1 MKILWLCNIMLPKI
15 SASLGQPLNFGG
27 GWLIGLSND
36 LILQNDVKLSV
47 CFPEK
52 FSKAPIHGYVENLE
66 YYGFYENQKG
76 LDTYFMQIVKTID
89 PDIIHIWGTEYSY
102 TYKMVCACE
111 KLNMLDIITISI
123 QGMPSVYAKHFTA
136 ALPETIVKGHSLR
149 DIIKSKNINSWKKAF
164 VRRGEYEIRTLKK
177 VNHIIGRTD
186 WDKACTEQI
195 NANAKYHFCNET
207 LRSEFYCH
215 SWDINLCERHSIFIS
230 QCHYPIKGFHFM
242 LEAMSEI
249 IKRYPDA
256 HIYTTGENPI
266 LMNGLAKLKQ
276 TYYHKYLG
284 RLIIKYGLQNHVTF
298 LGSLDESSICQRY
311 LKSHVFVSPSSIENS
326 PNSVGEA
333 MLLGVPTV
341 SSDVGGVKNMLT
353 HNEEG
358 YTYQYDA
365 PYMLAYYVVKIF
377 NDDDLALKFSRN
389 AKIHAIKTH
398 SREENLN
405 QLMSIYEDIKY
416 QKSKIN

>member
-1 MKILWLCNIMLPKI
+1 
-15 SASLGQPLNFGG
+15 
-27 GWLIGLSND
+27 
-36 LILQNDVKLSV
+36 
-47 CFPEK
+47 
-52 FSKAPIHGYVENLE
+52 
-66 YYGFYENQKG
+66 
-76 LDTYFMQIVKTID
+76 
-89 PDIIHIWGTEYSY
+89 
-102 TYKMVCACE
+102 
-111 KLNMLDIITISI
+111 
-123 QGMPSVYAKHFTA
+123 
-136 ALPETIVKGHSLR
+136 
-149 DIIKSKNINSWKKAF
+149 
-164 VRRGEYEIRTLKK
+164 
-177 VNHIIGRTD
+177 
-186 WDKACTEQI
+186 
-195 NANAKYHFCNET
+195 
-207 LRSEFYCH
+207 
-215 SWDINLCERHSIFIS
+215 
-230 QCHYPIKGFHFM
+230 
-242 LEAMSEI
+242 
-249 IKRYPDA
+249 
-256 HIYTTGENPI
+256 
-266 LMNGLAKLKQ
+266 MNGLAKLKQ